1 MTRKVIINA
10 DDFGLCRGVN
20 EAVAKAHTEGVL
32 TSSTIMVNMPCA
44 DQAVE
49 LAKSLP
55 NLGVGVHLNLTEGC
69 PVSENIQV
77 KPLCDPQRGL
87 AFGAERLC
95 FLSLFSKKVR
105 VAIKT
110 ELSAQVEWLMNN
122 GIKPTH
128 LDSHKHIHTFPSI
141 FPIVLELARRFDI
154 PAIRWPLE
162 KQRFSKAH
170 WPPPGRKGLIK
181 SHIIRNIARINRF
194 QDSGFF
200 KTSEFL
206 GIAHTGRIDVA
217 FLKAAFLY
225 NSAPVVEIMT
235 HPGFAEGLSQSSS
248 RLVEQRLK
256 ELQALCSEQTKLY
269 LNKAEI
275 ELVNYGQL

>member
-20 EAVAKAHTEGVL
+20 DAVAKAHTEGVL
-32 TSSTIMVNMPCA
+32 TSTTIMVNMPCA
-44 DQAVE
+44 DRAVE
-49 LAKSLP
+49 TAKSLP
-55 NLGVGVHLNLTEGC
+55 NLGVGVHLNLTEGR
-69 PVSENIQV
+69 PLSENSF
-77 KPLCDPQRGL
+77 LCDPQGEF
-87 AFGAERLC
+87 AFSAERLSL
-95 FLSLFSKKVR
+95 LSLFSKKVR
-105 VAIKT
+105 AAIKA
-110 ELSAQVEWLMNN
+110 ELSAQIEWLINK

-154 PAIRWPLE
+154 PAIRLPLE
-162 KQRFSKAH
+162 RQRFSKSH
-170 WPPPGRKGLIK
+170 WPPPARKGLIK
-181 SHIIRNIARINRF
+181 SHIIRNMARINRL
-194 QDSGFF
+194 QGPGLF

-206 GIAHTGRIDVA
+206 GIAHTGRIDVD

-235 HPGFAEGLSQSSS
+235 HPGFAEGLSQTSS
-248 RLVEQRLK
+248 RIVEQRLK
-256 ELQALCSEQTKLY
+256 ELQALCSEQTKFY
-269 LNKAEI
+269 LSKAEI